1 MKNLFWAIALVILS
15 SSCKEAQEDVKQKQ
29 NTVVISG
36 HLQLTDSLELE
47 KITVYGY
54 DMMSKKSFQEDA
66 LINKNGQFTT
76 SFPLASAS
84 ALTLYGNNSFQIIA
98 IPGDSIFINYT
109 EGKDEAAFKKNLN
122 FGGKTA
128 ATQKKFQEYLASNP
142 LKTEAFY
149 KKESELG
156 YQDLEKL
163 IDDQTKKLNDYY
175 KNYLDDT
182 TLNKYLKD
190 YIATDMKFAVINTKM
205 DYASFAKYY
214 GKKVPEMDSP
224 YYKELIHLPE
234 LTEEDLVNTNA
245 VNSILYNNHAYASRE
260 IEKKFPEATP
270 QEIDQVVI
278 ESALKEGSYLSQ
290 HTVSMLVMG
299 DLDDHSTKLYEDNSE
314 QLMDY
319 LKDSSLL
326 TAIQQEYKKTKDLIE
341 QPQIPAEAELLTFK
355 SDDAATFLE
364 EIISNANGKVIYI
377 DNWATWC
384 GPCKAEFKEASP
396 ALHEKFKEDVEFV
409 YLCHASKEKAYIPS
423 IAEYQIKGKHYFL
436 TEEQG
441 SIIQQQINLE
451 GFPTYT
457 IFDKKGNR
465 VLSDYIHRP
474 SYGPTSDIL
483 TKLVYD
489 KEVDMA
495 TSAKQLK

>member
-1 MKNLFWAIALVILS
+1 MKNLFWAMTLVIIS
-15 SSCKEAQEDVKQKQ
+15 SSCNETPEIVMQEQE
-29 NTVVISG
+29 TVVISG

-66 LINKNGQFTT
+66 LINENGDFTT
-76 SFPLASAS
+76 SFPLSSAS
-84 ALTLYGNNSFQIIA
+84 ALSVYGNNSFQIIA

-109 EGKDEAAFKKNLN
+109 EGKDEAAFKKTIT
-122 FGGKTA
+122 FSGKTA
-128 ATQKKFQEYLASNP
+128 TTQEKFQEYLASNP

-149 KKESELG
+149 EEESDLD
-156 YQDLEKL
+156 YNDLEKL
-163 IDDQTKKLNDYY
+163 IDDHTKKLKDYY
-175 KNYLDDT
+175 KNYLDNK

-190 YIATDMKFAVINTKM
+190 YIATDKKFAIINTKM
-205 DYASFAKYY
+205 DYASFANYY

-224 YYKELIHLPE
+224 YYKELVHLPE
-234 LTEEDLVNTNA
+234 LTEEDMVNTNA
-245 VNSILYNNHAYASRE
+245 ANSILYNNHAFASRE

-270 QEIDQVVI
+270 QEINQVII
-278 ESALKEGSYLSQ
+278 ENAIKEGSYLSQ

-299 DLDDHSTKLYEDNSE
+299 DLDDHSTKLYEENSE

-319 LKDSSLL
+319 LKNSSLL
-326 TAIQQEYKKTKDLIE
+326 ASIQQEYLKTKDLVE
-341 QPQIPAEAELLTFK
+341 NPQIPTEAELLTFK
-355 SDDAATFLE
+355 SDDASKFID

-396 ALHEKFKEDVEFV
+396 ALHEKFKQEVEFV

-441 SIIQQQINLE
+441 RIVQQQINLE

-474 SYGPTSDIL
+474 SYGPTSDVL
-483 TKLVYD
+483 TRLVND
-489 KEVDMA
+489 KEVDLA
-495 TSAKQLK
+495 NSSK

>member
-1 MKNLFWAIALVILS
+1 MKNLFWVIALIFIS
-15 SSCKEAQEDVKQKQ
+15 SSCKETQEVVKKEQE
-29 NTVVISG
+29 TVVISG

-54 DMMSKKSFQEDA
+54 DMIRKKSFQEDA
-66 LINKNGQFTT
+66 LVNENGDFTT

-109 EGKDEAAFKKNLN
+109 EGKDEAVFKKSLS
-122 FGGKTA
+122 FSGKTA
-128 ATQKKFQEYLASNP
+128 TTQEKFQEYLASYP

-149 KKESELG
+149 EGESELD
-156 YQDLEKL
+156 YNDLEKL
-163 IDDQTKKLNDYY
+163 IDDHTKKLKDYY
-175 KNYLDDT
+175 KNYLDDK

-190 YIATDMKFAVINTKM
+190 YIATDKKFAVINAKM
-205 DYASFAKYY
+205 DYASFANYY

-234 LTEEDLVNTNA
+234 LTEEDMVNTNA
-245 VNSILYNNHAYASRE
+245 ANSILYNNHAFASRE

-270 QEIDQVVI
+270 QEINQTII
-278 ESALKEGSYLSQ
+278 ENAIKEGSYLSQ

-299 DLDDHSTKLYEDNSE
+299 DLDDHSTKLYEDNSA
-314 QLMDY
+314 QLIND

-326 TAIQQEYKKTKDLIE
+326 TAIQQEYLKTKDLIE
-341 QPQIPAEAELLTFK
+341 KPEIPAEAELLSFK
-355 SDDAATFLE
+355 SDDASKFIE

-441 SIIQQQINLE
+441 SIVQQQINLE

-474 SYGPTSDIL
+474 SYGPIL
-483 TKLVYD
+483 RL
-489 KEVDMA
+489 
-495 TSAKQLK
+495 SRQRRL

>member
-1 MKNLFWAIALVILS
+1 MKYLFWTIAVVIIS
-15 SSCKEAQEDVKQKQ
+15 SSCKDTQEVVKQEPK
-29 NTVVISG
+29 TVVISG
-36 HLQLTDSLELE
+36 HVQLTDSLELE

-66 LINKNGQFTT
+66 LLNENGDFTT
-76 SFPLASAS
+76 SFPLPSAS

-98 IPGDSIFINYT
+98 VPGDSVSINYT
-109 EGKDEAAFKKNLN
+109 EGRDEAAFKKSIT
-122 FGGKTA
+122 FSGKTA
-128 ATQKKFQEYLASNP
+128 TTQEKFQEYLASNP

-149 KKESELG
+149 KEESELD
-156 YQDLEKL
+156 YNDLEKL
-163 IDDQTKKLNDYY
+163 IDDHTKKLKDYY
-175 KNYLDDT
+175 KTYLDDK

-190 YIATDMKFAVINTKM
+190 YIATDKKFATINAKM
-205 DYASFAKYY
+205 DYASFANYY

-224 YYKELIHLPE
+224 YYKELVHLPE
-234 LTEEDLVNTNA
+234 LTEEDMVNTNA
-245 VNSILYNNHAYASRE
+245 ANSILYNNHAFASRE

-270 QEIDQVVI
+270 QEINQVII
-278 ESALKEGSYLSQ
+278 ENAVKEGSYLSY
-290 HTVSMLVMG
+290 HTVSMLIMR
-299 DLDDHSTKLYEDNSE
+299 DLDDHSIKLYEDNSE
-314 QLMDY
+314 ELMDY

-326 TAIQQEYKKTKDLIE
+326 TSIQQEYLKTKDLIE
-341 QPQIPAEAELLTFK
+341 KPQIPAEAELLTFK
-355 SDDAATFLE
+355 SDDASKFIE
-364 EIISNANGKVIYI
+364 EIIANANGKVIYI

-436 TEEQG
+436 TREQG
-441 SIIQQQINLE
+441 SIVQQQINLE

-474 SYGPTSDIL
+474 SYAPTSDIL
-483 TKLVYD
+483 TKLVLEENTD
-489 KEVDMA
+489 IANSTK
-495 TSAKQLK
+495 

>member
-1 MKNLFWAIALVILS
+1 MKNLFWAITLVIIS
-15 SSCKEAQEDVKQKQ
+15 SSCNETPEIVKQEQK
-29 NTVVISG
+29 TVVISG

-66 LINKNGQFTT
+66 LVNENGDFTT
-76 SFPLASAS
+76 SFPLSSAS
-84 ALTLYGNNSFQIIA
+84 ALSVYGNNSFQIIA

-109 EGKDEAAFKKNLN
+109 EGRDEAAFKKSIT
-122 FGGKTA
+122 FSGKTA
-128 ATQKKFQEYLASNP
+128 TTQKTFQEYLASNP

-149 KKESELG
+149 KEESELD
-156 YQDLEKL
+156 YNDLEKL
-163 IDDQTKKLNDYY
+163 IDDHTKKLKDYY
-175 KNYLDDT
+175 KNYLDNK

-190 YIATDMKFAVINTKM
+190 YIATDKKFAIINTKM
-205 DYASFAKYY
+205 DYASFANYY

-224 YYKELIHLPE
+224 YYKELVHLPE
-234 LTEEDLVNTNA
+234 LTEEDMVNTNA
-245 VNSILYNNHAYASRE
+245 ANSILYNNHAFASRE

-270 QEIDQVVI
+270 QEINQVII
-278 ESALKEGSYLSQ
+278 ENAIKEGSYLSQ

-299 DLDDHSTKLYEDNSE
+299 DLDDHSTKLYEENSE
-314 QLMDY
+314 QLIDY
-319 LKDSSLL
+319 LKNSSLL
-326 TAIQQEYKKTKDLIE
+326 ASIQQEYLKTKDLVE
-341 QPQIPAEAELLTFK
+341 NPQIPTEAELLTFK
-355 SDDAATFLE
+355 SDDASKFID

-441 SIIQQQINLE
+441 RIVQQQINLE

-474 SYGPTSDIL
+474 SYGPTSNVL
-483 TKLVYD
+483 TRLVND
-489 KEVDMA
+489 KKVDLA
-495 TSAKQLK
+495 NSSK